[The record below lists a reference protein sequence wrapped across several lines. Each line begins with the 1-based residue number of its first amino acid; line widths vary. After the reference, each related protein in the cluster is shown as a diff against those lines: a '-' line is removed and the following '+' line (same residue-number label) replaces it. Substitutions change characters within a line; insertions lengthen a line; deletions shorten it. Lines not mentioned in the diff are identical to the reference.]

1 MTTLS
6 TTAAGEPA
14 DAADPPLR
22 RARWATV
29 GSLAAGWLA
38 CMTMPY
44 LAVIR
49 EQRPTW
55 AVLGA
60 VGTTAFG
67 ITLAGCLYATA
78 TPWLAARTRRWL
90 LVAFGA
96 ACVGSVPLVAP
107 VGGSEWLTW
116 AWFGGTIAG
125 FSPMLTSRRYA
136 LAVTVAVL
144 GCATAVAL
152 ATGSAV
158 WAFLV
163 VTVSLA
169 VSVAALSGLQL
180 WLWSLL
186 LQARAGRDAQARLAV
201 TEERLRFAR
210 DVHDLLGHRLAVIAL
225 KAELAARLAGTDPG
239 RAAEESAQV
248 QHLAATALS
257 EVREAVHGYRT
268 VDLSDQLTAV
278 NAVLRSSGIRC
289 TATNS
294 AGELPVEVATAFALT
309 LREAGTNVLRHSRA
323 TWATIEIAR
332 AANQATLT
340 VSNDG
345 ADRSG
350 PDRHSFGLRG
360 VADRLAD
367 LGGSLH
373 VEEVND
379 VFTLTATVPTAPLP
393 AEATGPATT
402 TTPAGQ

>member
-6 TTAAGEPA
+6 AIAGSEPA
-14 DAADPPLR
+14 DATDPRLR
-22 RARWATV
+22 RARWATI

-38 CMTMPY
+38 CMAMPY
-44 LAVIR
+44 LAVFR
-49 EQRPTW
+49 EQRPAW

-67 ITLAGCLYATA
+67 VALAGCLYATA
-78 TPWLAARTRRWL
+78 TPWLAARTRRRL
-90 LVAFGA
+90 LAAFGA
-96 ACVGSVPLVAP
+96 TCVASVPLVAP
-107 VGGSEWLTW
+107 VGGTEWLTW
-116 AWFGGTIAG
+116 AWFGGTTAG
-125 FSPMLTSRRYA
+125 FSPMLTGRRHA
-136 LAVTVAVL
+136 LAVAAAVL
-144 GCATAVAL
+144 GCATVVAL
-152 ATGSAV
+152 ATGAAV

-163 VTVSLA
+163 VTASLA
-169 VSVAALSGLQL
+169 VSVAALSGLQI

-239 RAAEESAQV
+239 RAADESAEV
-248 QHLAATALS
+248 QRLAATALS
-257 EVREAVHGYRT
+257 EVREAVHGYRSI
-268 VDLSDQLTAV
+268 DLSDQLSAV
-278 NAVLRSSGIRC
+278 NQVLRSSGIRC

-294 AGELPVEVATAFALT
+294 VDDLPAHIATAFALT
-309 LREAGTNVLRHSRA
+309 LREAGTNILRHSRA
-323 TWATIEIAR
+323 TWATVAIAR
-332 AANQATLT
+332 DADQMTLT

-360 VADRLAD
+360 VADRLAE
-367 LGGSLH
+367 LGGSMN

-379 VFTLTATVPTAPLP
+379 VFTLAATVPVDPPPTAS
-393 AEATGPATT
+393 AGP
-402 TTPAGQ
+402 PDVS

>member
-1 MTTLS
+1 
-6 TTAAGEPA
+6 
-14 DAADPPLR
+14 
-22 RARWATV
+22 
-29 GSLAAGWLA
+29 
-38 CMTMPY
+38 MPY